1 MATAAQLVVQ
11 ARGAVARHL
20 GRLREDEAGIGLVE
34 LVFAMS
40 LLALAVAAQLSVFAS
55 SYTSLHRASIKGT
68 AVTVADK
75 QMEIYRSVAY
85 SCIYLAAATGDSTYS
100 GDTAYSGSQV
110 TGSSCSPNSAPPA
123 SATTATQTVVGPDR
137 RSYRID
143 SYITTTTPTGG
154 RSVKKVTVVVREVR
168 NGTVRGV
175 LAREASTFDQA
186 QSS

>member
-1 MATAAQLVVQ
+1 MT
-11 ARGAVARHL
+11 RAV

-40 LLALAVAAQLSVFAS
+40 LLALAIAAQLSVFAS

-75 QMEIYRSVAY
+75 QMEVYRSVAY
-85 SCIYLAAATGDSTYS
+85 TCIYLTSATGDSTYA

-110 TGSSCSPNSAPPA
+110 TGSNCSPNTAPPA
-123 SATTATQTVVGPDR
+123 SATTSTQTVVGPDH

-143 SYITTTTPTGG
+143 SYITSTTPTGG
-154 RSVKKVTVVVREVR
+154 RAVKTVTVVVRAVT
-168 NGTVRGV
+168 NGTVGGV
-175 LAREASTFDQA
+175 LARQASTFDQA